1 MSSHLSKN
9 ALSVNILF
17 DYFGAEKLHKITN
30 ATALITT
37 MYQDIRTAPGS
48 SSFVNITDFKGSKV
62 EFAAI
67 DNGGSTIDATFERSA
82 MRTEVQDS
90 SVEDDPL
97 HSSTVIDDTVS
108 VEKGEAGGAI
118 EYGVDQFASLLQ
130 HSLLIRPN
138 KPRWPALRNLLGED
152 LLSLNDKELDQL
164 ENQIEVSLS
173 HIRSR
178 KSQVIT
184 NQISELKCKENMLQE
199 SNITLRKK
207 VLQEIVADDFL
218 DSSMQEG
225 DNNYMDAD
233 QLEFQPLEG
242 DPPVEIGSNP
252 SMGLLNG
259 EFTGMAEDVE
269 EFVRQWM

>member
-1 MSSHLSKN
+1 MGRGRVEVRRIENKINRQVTFSKRK
-9 ALSVNILF
+9 AGLLKKAYELSVLCDVELSLIIFSSRGKLF
-17 DYFGAEKLHKITN
+17 DFSTASSLLKIIERYRRCSHN
-30 ATALITT
+30 DIPSESLVSSNNEIQDN
-37 MYQDIRTAPGS
+37 YQEFLRLKTR
-48 SSFVNITDFKGSKV
+48 V
-62 EFAAI
+62 EFLQ
-67 DNGGSTIDATFERSA
+67 RS
-82 MRTEVQDS
+82 Q
-90 SVEDDPL
+90 
-97 HSSTVIDDTVS
+97 
-108 VEKGEAGGAI
+108 
-118 EYGVDQFASLLQ
+118 
-130 HSLLIRPN
+130 
-138 KPRWPALRNLLGED
+138 RNLLGED

-207 VLQEIVADDFL
+207 LQEIVADDFL

-225 DNNYMDAD
+225 DNNYIDAD